1 MGRAHAG
8 GGHEGFQW
16 KGMDRSIGQP
26 ADALHVIERF
36 RRKDFGHMDIEITI
50 KAPGPTRNPGLSR
63 NKPGSICEN
72 KSLCHAPGR
81 VETGVLMIFFVSTFF
96 RAITTKNGDII
107 SSQA

>member
-1 MGRAHAG
+1 
-8 GGHEGFQW
+8 
-16 KGMDRSIGQP
+16 MDRSIGQP

-50 KAPGPTRNPGLSR
+50 KTPGPARNPGLSR

-96 RAITTKNGDII
+96 RAITAKNGDII

>member
-50 KAPGPTRNPGLSR
+50 KAPGPTRDPGLSR
-63 NKPGSICEN
+63 HKPSGISED
-72 KSLCHAPGR
+72 KSPCHAPGR
-81 VETGVLMIFFVSTFF
+81 VETGVVIMFLVSTVF
-96 RAITTKNGDII
+96 RGITATNGD
-107 SSQA
+107 